1 MMRYGCACPLQDYI
15 NFRFKA
21 SGIIVAAV
29 DDFLERIEPAGAK
42 VRDPAAAARNSDA
55 APPRDHSDLRA
66 IAPPTNGAS
75 GQPLRPLHT
84 LANTRKKLPPRNA
97 AVFSA
102 P

>member
-1 MMRYGCACPLQDYI
+1 MHYECACPLQDYI

-21 SGIIVAAV
+21 SGIIVADV
-29 DDFLERIEPAGAK
+29 DNFLERIEPAGAEI
-42 VRDPAAAARNSDA
+42 RDPAAAVRNSDV
-55 APPRDHSDLRA
+55 APPRDHSDMRA
-66 IAPPTNGAS
+66 IAPPTNGSS

-84 LANTRKKLPPRNA
+84 LPNTRKKLPPRYA